1 MANVLPFQERL
12 TLEAPSLIT
21 VCGNVC
27 DKPYR
32 LNVDLL
38 SDEKDYPNNSER
50 SFHVS
55 IRFDKGTIVFNTQ
68 TNGQWDE
75 EDVLGGVNFKPF
87 ARDSP
92 FEITLFVTP
101 RHYEMSVHGRFF
113 YMFKQR
119 EKHHHSSVRSIGV
132 RDETPAASG
141 PGFVITSVNVEV

>member
-1 MANVLPFQERL
+1 MSYGYRAKLSARG
-12 TLEAPSLIT
+12 SL
-21 VCGNVC
+21 VRGY

-55 IRFDKGTIVFNTQ
+55 IRFDKDTVVFNTQ
-68 TNGQWDE
+68 KNGQWDRE
-75 EDVLGGVNFKPF
+75 VVRRGVKPF

-101 RHYEMSVHGRFF
+101 RHYEVSVHGQFF
-113 YMFKQR
+113 YMFTQR
-119 EKHHHSSVRSIGV
+119 EQHHHSSVRSLGV

-141 PGFVITSVNVEV
+141 PGFVIKSVSVEV